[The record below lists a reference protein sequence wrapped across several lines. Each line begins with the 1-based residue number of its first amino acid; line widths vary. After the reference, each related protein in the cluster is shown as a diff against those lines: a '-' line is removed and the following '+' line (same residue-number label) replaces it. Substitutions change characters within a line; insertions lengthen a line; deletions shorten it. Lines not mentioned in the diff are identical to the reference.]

1 MRENLLEW
9 VRDYCNDATLEDE
22 GAISIFLDR
31 AIDWLNAH
39 VAGIM
44 EESLGDYRV
53 SFQGRGGGL
62 DSMLPLSL
70 IMFLRPYKKMKIL

>member
-39 VAGIM
+39 VSGVNS
-44 EESLGDYRV
+44 ERLGDYAV
-53 SFQGRGGGL
+53 SFGIGSSL
-62 DSMLPLSL
+62 ETALPQSL
-70 IMFLRPYKKMKIL
+70 IMFLRPYKKMKML